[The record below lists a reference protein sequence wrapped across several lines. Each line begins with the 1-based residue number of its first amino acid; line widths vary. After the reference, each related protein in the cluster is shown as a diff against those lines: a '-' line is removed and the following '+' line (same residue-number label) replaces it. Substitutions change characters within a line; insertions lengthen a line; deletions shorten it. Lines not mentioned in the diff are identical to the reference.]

1 MPKIKLQAMQSQIES
16 VGYRWKFLSVAL
28 KGEQTIAEVL
38 ETPDAWSDIQADRA
52 RHLNKG
58 DQVSIISSD
67 GLVVCD
73 KAMVTKAEKG
83 HLWFSKPLRMINLE
97 EVTYFEDAK
106 NRVVPVGTG
115 FSIMTLRDG
124 RIDDRIF
131 GTAEAAKAEIL
142 RRQPV
147 KAA

>member
-1 MPKIKLQAMQSQIES
+1 MPKVRLQAMQSQVES

-83 HLWFSKPLRMINLE
+83 HLWFSKP
-97 EVTYFEDAK
+97 
-106 NRVVPVGTG
+106 
-115 FSIMTLRDG
+115 
-124 RIDDRIF
+124 
-131 GTAEAAKAEIL
+131 
-142 RRQPV
+142 
-147 KAA
+147 